1 MRAQFHN
8 FNHLD
13 PWVNSGIQILGAEM
27 HKFLKKLNEP
37 TTRRLMLVV
46 VSGLLILLAFG
57 VEKFFQKNQ
66 IKDGLMILA
75 AVIAGFDIAIR
86 AFRSLRNKHIS
97 IELLVTI
104 ASTGAIVIGEYW
116 EAAAVTFLFIFGAY
130 LEARTLNQTRKVLQ
144 NLLDLAPTTVL
155 VQRNGEQIEISPG
168 EVKIKDLVI
177 LKPGSKIAVD
187 GFVLE
192 GYSSVDESA
201 ITGESMPVEKEVES
215 QVFSGTVNLDGL
227 LKVSAEHVGADTTLA
242 KIIRR
247 VEDAQDEKAPTQR
260 FIEKFSQWYTP
271 FIIGLSVISYIITR
285 DIELAL
291 TLLVIGCPG
300 ALVISTPVSVVAGIG
315 RAAKNGI
322 LIKGGEYLENA
333 AKISLI
339 AFDKTGTI
347 TEGKPYVSDVIPF
360 DGIRQVEANFG
371 DSILPSSGNQIW
383 DDDQRKLLYIAAIA
397 EFGSEHPL
405 AKAIVKEAELKSDEN
420 AEKFDTFTGRGVRV
434 AHNDNEIAVGSTQFM
449 KDLGLPI
456 PEELLQLQER
466 LKLEGK
472 TTVLVS
478 YTNAIKGIIAVADKP
493 RENVKGIL
501 KKIKKIGVKR
511 IVMLTGDDSVTANA
525 VGSKIGIDDVHS
537 QLLPEQKLEMIN
549 QFQKEG
555 NIVAMVG
562 DGINDAPALATAD
575 LGFAMGI
582 TGTDVA
588 LETADVALMSDDLT
602 KILETLRISKLTI
615 KNITQNIVIAL
626 LTVVFLLAGVIL
638 GKVHMSGGMLIH
650 EASVLI
656 VILNGMR
663 LMKN

>member
-1 MRAQFHN
+1 
-8 FNHLD
+8 
-13 PWVNSGIQILGAEM
+13 M
-27 HKFLKKLNEP
+27 HKFLNKLKEP
-37 TTRRLMLVV
+37 TSRRLLLVT
-46 VSGLLILLAFG
+46 VSGLLILFAFG
-57 VEKFFQKNQ
+57 VDKLFQKNQ
-66 IKDGLMILA
+66 IKDVLMILA
-75 AVIAGFDIAIR
+75 AIIAGFDIAIR
-86 AFRSLRNKHIS
+86 ALRSLRNKHLS

-104 ASTGAIVIGEYW
+104 ASAGAIIIGEYW
-116 EAAAVTFLFIFGAY
+116 EAAAVTFLFILGAY
-130 LEARTLNQTRKVLQ
+130 LESRTLNQTRKVLQ

-168 EVKIKDLVI
+168 EVKTKDVVI

-187 GFVLE
+187 GIVVE

-201 ITGESMPVEKEVES
+201 ITGESMPVEKEVGS
-215 QVFSGTVNLDGL
+215 QVYSGTVNLDGL
-227 LKVSAEHVGADTTLA
+227 VKVSAEHVGADTTLA

-271 FIIGLSVISYIITR
+271 FIISLSVISYIITR
-285 DIELAL
+285 DVELAL

-315 RAAKNGI
+315 RAAKRGI

-360 DGIRQVEANFG
+360 DGITQLMVNYG
-371 DSILPSSGNQIW
+371 NPDIPSKKNPNW
-383 DDDQRKLLYIAAIA
+383 DADQRKLLYIAAIA

-405 AKAIVKEAELKSDEN
+405 AKAIVKEAALGSGEN
-420 AEKFDTFTGRGVRV
+420 VEKFDTFTGRGVRV
-434 AHNDNEIAVGSTQFM
+434 AHHGFEIAVGSNQFM
-449 KDLGLPI
+449 NDLGLTI
-456 PEELLQLQER
+456 SEEIHLLQET
-466 LKLEGK
+466 LKFEGK

-478 YTNAIKGIIAVADKP
+478 YKNAIIGIIAVADKP
-493 RENVKGIL
+493 RENVKGVL
-501 KKIKKIGVKR
+501 NKIKKIGVKR

-525 VGSKIGIDDVHS
+525 VGLKIGIEELYP

-602 KILETLRISKLTI
+602 KIVETLKISKLTI